1 PPPSPVVGGGSAA
14 PAAAMATDPP
24 PSPVAAPVV
33 ELPAPSTPLSEAA
46 ASATATML
54 VVGFCVVPE
63 NVVELEPPGS
73 VPMLC
78 SWPLFSQLATTIVCP
93 DPLGAAFVALD
104 PATMPTT
111 RSSSG
116 VVSVTECEPEPP
128 SAKSESRMGSSRS
141 TPSTNTIE
149 TVGPP
154 SGHWSVHAH
163 CADTVPDSSET

>member
-1 PPPSPVVGGGSAA
+1 VVGGDSAA
-14 PAAAMATDPP
+14 PAAAMATDPPPATVAAGAMTSASLETSTDPP

-33 ELPAPSTPLSEAA
+33 ELPAPSMSLSDAA

-111 RSSSG
+111 RSSS
-116 VVSVTECEPEPP
+116 
-128 SAKSESRMGSSRS
+128 
-141 TPSTNTIE
+141 
-149 TVGPP
+149 
-154 SGHWSVHAH
+154 
-163 CADTVPDSSET
+163 